1 MKYIFSLFFCIAC
14 SSVFGQELMPIK
26 KILDEGIASNDN
38 PKIAYVLKRC
48 ITLNSVMAR
57 WLKEK
62 GGQDM
67 QQTVEN
73 FTKQIVVLRDVSFKL
88 ENEIERDRK
97 IKISSA
103 KELDAILIQNIK
115 DISPHYIDRLSK
127 NYVTSGS
134 YFENDAQLKEEI
146 TICADF
152 FKYINNN
159 Y

>member
-1 MKYIFSLFFCIAC
+1 MKYIFSIFFCIAC

-26 KILDEGIASNDN
+26 KILDEGMASNDN

-48 ITLNSVMAR
+48 ITLNSVMAL

-73 FTKQIVVLRDVSFKL
+73 FTKQIVVLREVSFKL
-88 ENEIERDRK
+88 ENEIEHDRK
-97 IKISSA
+97 IKISSD
-103 KELDAILIQNIK
+103 KELDAILLQNIK
-115 DISPHYIDRLSK
+115 NISPYYIDRLSK

-134 YFENDAQLKEEI
+134 YFENDVQLKEEI